1 MQDKSASLLFVYK
14 QRKFLILTFLIG
26 AVLAVGVTFFIPKKF
41 LSTAIVYPVNSHTK
55 DDIVANPQFG
65 YEIETEQL
73 LQLLQSK
80 NMRQRT
86 IEKFD
91 LISYYEMDTSK
102 KDWSAKLEL
111 KYIKDVQFSRTQ
123 YLSIVINVTTES
135 PELSANIANFQV
147 KEVNAYRDAVFEKN
161 RLQEFN
167 SVKKDLEKC
176 ELKCEL
182 LKDSIYKIKGGKN
195 ELLFNFIENLNNE
208 DYDASEFVNDSR
220 LEGLIEKYL
229 FETKKLAELQSAFS
243 KLEIQIN
250 KPIPEIYTIDQAVPS
265 YKKVSPSYLVNS
277 LIGGFTLL
285 FLSLTIMIVKKEW
298 NVLKVTAEN
307 DKSVN

>member
-147 KEVNAYRDAVFEKN
+147 KEVNAYRNTVFEKN

>member
-1 MQDKSASLLFVYK
+1 MQDKSASLIFVYK
-14 QRKFLILTFLIG
+14 QRKFLILTFLLG
-26 AVLAVGVTFFIPKKF
+26 AFLAVGVTFFIPKRF

-102 KDWSAKLEL
+102 KDWSAKLDL

-123 YLSIVINVTTES
+123 YLSIVINVITES
-135 PELSANIANFQV
+135 PELSAKIANFQV
-147 KEVNAYRDAVFEKN
+147 KEVNAYRDAVFSHN

-167 SVKKDLEKC
+167 SVKKDLEQC
-176 ELKCEL
+176 ELNRKL
-182 LKDSIYKIKGGKN
+182 LKDSIYKIKGGEN
-195 ELLFNFIENLNNE
+195 DLLFNFIENLNNE

-220 LEGLIEKYL
+220 LEGLIEKYV
-229 FETKKLAELQSAFS
+229 FEAKKLAELQSTFS
-243 KLEIQIN
+243 KLQIQIN

-285 FLSLTIMIVKKEW
+285 FLSITILIVKKEW
-298 NVLKVTAEN
+298 NILKVTAEN

>member
-167 SVKKDLEKC
+167 SVKKDLERC